1 MPIQKHNHDAADEM
15 SQRLD
20 EGAPMIDPSRRDW
33 LSAAC
38 IACFASGALFRAGDA
53 QALRLDEDTNLFNP
67 CKQPLPPR
75 LAKHELM
82 LRAWDGLDATQVWDS
97 HAHLLGVGD
106 GNTGCWIN
114 PKMRSLLSPKMYLR
128 KRFFLNAACVGKESE
143 QAKSVDA
150 DYVTRLKQLM
160 NEMPRGAKTMLFAF
174 DYTHNATGAIDLSKS
189 AFHVPNKY
197 VADVTTKN
205 PERFCF
211 VGSLH
216 PLRVSAEETDHAVAQ
231 LVADGAV
238 AMKWLPAAMGIDPA
252 SPRCDAFYQAL
263 KKHNLPLITH
273 AGEER
278 AVEGAH
284 QQHFGNPL
292 RLRRALDIGVK
303 VVIAH
308 CASVGSDVD
317 LDQGP
322 DGKIVSSF
330 MLFERLMADKRYES
344 ILFAD
349 ISAVPQINR
358 SAALSRIVVRDDWAH
373 RLVNGSDY
381 PLPGVMPLFSVD
393 ALVERGWLKKTE
405 GEVIKSIREYNPL
418 LFDFVLKRSLR
429 INGKRLAD
437 RIFESARVF
446 RR

>member
-1 MPIQKHNHDAADEM
+1 MPNNDHNHIPELAD
-15 SQRLD
+15 RVP
-20 EGAPMIDPSRRDW
+20 ADPGRRDW
-33 LSAAC
+33 FSSAC
-38 IACFASGALFRAGDA
+38 IACFASGALFRAEDA
-53 QALRLDEDTNLFNP
+53 NALRLDEDANLFNP
-67 CKQPLPPR
+67 CKQPLPAH
-75 LAKHELM
+75 LANHELI

-114 PKMRSLLSPKMYLR
+114 PKMRSLLSPKLYLQ

-150 DYVTRLKQLM
+150 DYVSRLKQLM
-160 NEMPRGAKTMLFAF
+160 SEMPPGAKTMLFAF
-174 DYTHNATGAIDLSKS
+174 DYTHNVAGTIDLAKS
-189 AFHVPNKY
+189 AFYVPNKY
-197 VADVTTKN
+197 VADVAAKN
-205 PERFCF
+205 PQRFCF
-211 VGSLH
+211 VCSLH
-216 PLRVSAEETDHAVAQ
+216 PFRVPPEEADQTVAK

-252 SPRCDAFYQAL
+252 SPRCDAIYQAL
-263 KKHNLPLITH
+263 KKYNLPLITH

-322 DGKIVSSF
+322 AGKVVSSYL
-330 MLFERLMADKRYES
+330 LFERLMADKRYES
-344 ILFAD
+344 NLFAD

-358 SAALSRIVVRDDWAH
+358 SAALSRIVARDDWAH

-393 ALVERGWLKKTE
+393 ALVERGWLLRAE

-418 LFDFVLKRSLR
+418 MFDFVLKRSLR
-429 INGKRLAD
+429 INGKRLANQ
-437 RIFESARVF
+437 IFESARVF